1 MDARSVY
8 NLPSFAKIN
17 LGLRVLGYRPDGYH
31 EIETILQTI
40 DFHDDIEFQFEPA
53 KDLEIHI
60 ATDNPQIPADE
71 TNLIARAIRTW
82 AKFHQTSA
90 KIQVQLTK
98 RIPAGGGLGG
108 GSSNA
113 AATLVALLKY
123 TETKFGDE
131 QLSEMA
137 AEVGSDTPF
146 FLYGGTARGTGRGEV
161 IHLLEDAPP
170 KHALLVHPEVR
181 CSTTQ
186 VYKKLDEL
194 GLTGSTNSNN
204 ISRDQRP
211 DSQREVVSQ
220 LENDL
225 EKVVFALYPEIAS
238 IKKRLLEL
246 GASAASLTG
255 SGSTV
260 YGLFESANDL
270 EKAAQHFPG
279 ATRTRF
285 LDRADYASRMGNWR

>member
-1 MDARSVY
+1 MDARAVY

-17 LGLRVLGYRPDGYH
+17 VGLHVLGVRPDGYH
-31 EIETILQTI
+31 EIETILQSI
-40 DFHDDIEFQFEPA
+40 DLHDDIEFLFEPA
-53 KDLEIHI
+53 KVLEIHI
-60 ATDNPQIPADE
+60 TTDHPEIPSDE
-71 TNLIARAIRTW
+71 TNLIAQAIRIW
-82 AKFHQTSA
+82 AKVHQTSA

-98 RIPAGGGLGG
+98 RIPVGSGLGG

-131 QLSEMA
+131 ALSRMA
-137 AEVGSDTPF
+137 AEVGSDAPF
-146 FLYGGTARGTGRGEV
+146 FLYGGTVRATGRGE
-161 IHLLEDAPP
+161 IIELLEDAPS
-170 KHALLVHPEVR
+170 KLVLLVHPKVH
-181 CSTTQ
+181 CSTVE
-186 VYKKLDEL
+186 VYKKLDEI
-194 GLTGSTNSNN
+194 GLTGSTNSNI

-211 DSQREVVSQ
+211 ESQREVVSQ
-220 LENDL
+220 FENDL

-246 GASAASLTG
+246 GASAAALTG

-260 YGLFESANDL
+260 YGLFESAHDL

-279 ATRTRF
+279 VTRTRF
-285 LDRADYASRMGNWR
+285 LKRAEYASRNGNWR